1 MMTKKEMG
9 SCSSKANDR
18 VDPRIGIII
27 QIPSK
32 YSSSASETED
42 SNSSTTNNTIV
53 NAEVAPS
60 YNNIMYN
67 CGFNYEGEG
76 EGEGEEVIPMKLIKV
91 DHRGSVVD
99 CKNNEDDTWDGEDLN
114 DHMLSAYC
122 SLDNQM
128 SYKEEEEEEKV
139 TLQDLENMK
148 EMIYD
153 IRQDPNLLYDLSP
166 MYLQGQEGA
175 AVHIVLSLIGYRSP
189 AMPSKTNR
197 NRD

>member
-27 QIPSK
+27 HIPSK
-32 YSSSASETED
+32 YSSSVSETED

-76 EGEGEEVIPMKLIKV
+76 EEVIPMKLIKV

-99 CKNNEDDTWDGEDLN
+99 CKNNEDDTWDGEDVN

-128 SYKEEEEEEKV
+128 SYKEEEEKV

-175 AVHIVLSLIGYRSP
+175 AVHTVLSLIGYRSP